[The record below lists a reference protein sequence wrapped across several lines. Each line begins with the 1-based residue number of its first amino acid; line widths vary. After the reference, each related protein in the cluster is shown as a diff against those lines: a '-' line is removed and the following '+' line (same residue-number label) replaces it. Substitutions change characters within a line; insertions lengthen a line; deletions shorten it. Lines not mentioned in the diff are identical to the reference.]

1 MELLPSKGIFV
12 SLQFI
17 FILLKIIKIK
27 IHIYLGSEM
36 VQWFQ
41 NSCHLDNANLKT

>member
-1 MELLPSKGIFV
+1 MELFPSEGIFI

-17 FILLKIIKIK
+17 FILLKIMKIK
-27 IHIYLGSEM
+27 IHMHLGSEM

-41 NSCHLDNANLKT
+41 NSRHLDSANLKT